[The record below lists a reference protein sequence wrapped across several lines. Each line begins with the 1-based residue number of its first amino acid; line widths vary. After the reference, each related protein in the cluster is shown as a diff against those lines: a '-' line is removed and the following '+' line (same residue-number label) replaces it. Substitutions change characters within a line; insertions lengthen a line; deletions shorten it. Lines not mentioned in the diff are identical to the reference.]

1 MRMRLAIAAVAV
13 VSLVSLSCAA
23 PEERTLSELPEPP
36 MAEKKPKQLEIHG
49 DVRVDD
55 YYWLR
60 ERENPE
66 VIAYLE
72 AENRYLESAMAD
84 TEELQEELFEEIVG
98 RIKPDDAS
106 VPYEKNGYYYYW
118 RYPEGGEYQIW
129 ARRQGSLEAPESV
142 MLDGNAMAEGE
153 EYFALHGVQVSP
165 GTDVVA
171 YAVDT
176 VGRRKY
182 TRKFRDLATGADLAD
197 TLPDVT
203 PNGAWANDNK
213 TFFYTR
219 QDPETLRWYQV
230 YRHVL
235 GTDPSQDQ
243 LVYEEADE
251 EFSCFVYKTKS
262 ERFLVIGSEQTLSS
276 EYRVLDADR
285 PTGEFRVIQPRE
297 PDHEYGVDHLGDHF
311 YIRTNWNAKNFRLM
325 RAPLA
330 ASDKSAWEE
339 VIPHREDTLL
349 GGFELFRD
357 YLVVSERRD
366 ALVHMRIQPWAGGE
380 PHYLD
385 FGEPAYDVYF
395 GDNVDVESG
404 TLRYEYT
411 SLTTPESVFDYDLA
425 SREKRLLK
433 EEEVLGGFDK
443 SNYVTERLQ
452 APAADGAQVPI
463 SLVYR
468 KGLVKDGSRPLLL
481 YGYGSYGAT
490 IDPSFRSYR
499 LSLLDRGFAFAIA
512 HIRGGQIRGR
522 QWYEDGKLF
531 KKMNTFTD
539 FVDCARFLIDQGYTS
554 PDRLFAEG
562 GSAGGLLMGAVT
574 NLAPELFRGVAS
586 HVPFVD
592 VVTTMLDEDIP
603 LTTSE
608 YDEWGNPNEKEAYE
622 YMLSYSPYDRLEAK
636 AYPNILVTTGLA
648 DSQVQYWEP
657 AKYVAKLRTL
667 KTDDN
672 LLLLH
677 TNMDAGHGGASG
689 RYRRHKLTALT
700 YAFFLKLAPAS
711 DET

>member
-1 MRMRLAIAAVAV
+1 MRVIAAVV
-13 VSLVSLSCAA
+13 FLLSLSIISCA
-23 PEERTLSELPEPP
+23 PEEGTRTVAQLPDPP
-36 MAEKKPKQLEIHG
+36 VAEKKPRELEMHG

-66 VIAYLE
+66 VISYLE
-72 AENRYLESAMAD
+72 AENQYLEAALAD
-84 TEELQEELFEEIVG
+84 TETLQEELFDEIVA
-98 RIKPDDAS
+98 RIQPDDSS
-106 VPYEKNGYYYYW
+106 VPYEKNGYHYYW
-118 RYPEGGEYQIW
+118 RYPEGGEYRIW
-129 ARRQGSLEAPESV
+129 ARKEGSVDAEESV
-142 MLDGNAMAEGE
+142 MFDGNVMAEGE
-153 EYFALHGVQVSP
+153 EFFALRGVNVSP
-165 GTDVVA
+165 ESDVA
-171 YAVDT
+171 AFAVDT

-182 TRKFRDLATGADLAD
+182 ARGFRDLTTGEDLPD
-197 TLPDVT
+197 KIVDVT
-203 PNGAWANDNK
+203 PNGAWANDNE

-219 QDPETLRWYQV
+219 QDPETLRWYQI

-235 GTDPSQDQ
+235 GTDPSEDE
-243 LVYEEADE
+243 LVYQEDDE

-262 ERFLVIGSEQTLSS
+262 DRYLVIGCQQTLST
-276 EYRVLDADR
+276 EYRVLDADD

-297 PDHEYGVDHLGDHF
+297 TDHEYSVDHVGEHF
-311 YIRTNWNAKNFRLM
+311 YIRTNWDAKNFRLM
-325 RAPLA
+325 RAPLDG
-330 ASDKSAWEE
+330 SDKSSWEE
-339 VIPHREDTLL
+339 VIPHREDTFL
-349 GGFELFRD
+349 GGIELFSD
-357 YLVVSERRD
+357 YLVVGERHD
-366 ALVHMRIQPWAGGE
+366 ALYHVRIQPMDGGE

-385 FGEPAYDVYF
+385 FGEPAYDVYT
-395 GDNVDVESG
+395 GNNVDIDSK
-404 TLRYEYT
+404 TLRYHYT
-411 SLTTPESVFDYDLA
+411 SLTTPNSVFDYDME
-425 SREKRLLK
+425 SREKTLLK
-433 EEEVLGGFDK
+433 EEAVLGGFDK
-443 SNYVTERLQ
+443 ADYVTERLM
-452 APAADGAQVPI
+452 APAADGTPIPI
-463 SLVYR
+463 SIVYR
-468 KGLVKDGSRPLLL
+468 EGFEQDGQAPLLL

-512 HIRGGQIRGR
+512 HIRGSQINGR

-531 KKMNTFTD
+531 KKKNTFTD
-539 FVDCARFLIDQGYTS
+539 FVDSARYLVDQGYTS

-574 NLAPELFRGVAS
+574 NIAPELFQGVAS

-592 VVTTMLDEDIP
+592 IVTTMLDEDIP

-608 YDEWGNPNEKEAYE
+608 YDEWGNPNEKDYYD
-622 YMLSYSPYDRLEAK
+622 YMLSYSPYDQLEAK

-700 YAFFLKLAPAS
+700 YAFMLKLAGLAA
-711 DET
+711 